1 MSVFRSTLASK
12 ELCETWHLGEITF
25 WCFLGDF
32 CLFGI
37 WPQQSMEA
45 ASCFIRCWCSIGDAM
60 AVYHSV
66 QLSWRRFKAYGCTC
80 KGVNATCVAAAA
92 AISVRVAIL
101 GLDCFSLSS
110 APAVLDPRYYE
121 YSKLIAAKI
130 YTYPRT

>member
-45 ASCFIRCWCSIGDAM
+45 ASCFSGVGAQLAM
-60 AVYHSV
+60 
-66 QLSWRRFKAYGCTC
+66 QWQFITQF
-80 KGVNATCVAAAA
+80 N
-92 AISVRVAIL
+92 
-101 GLDCFSLSS
+101 
-110 APAVLDPRYYE
+110 
-121 YSKLIAAKI
+121 
-130 YTYPRT
+130 

>member
-1 MSVFRSTLASK
+1 
-12 ELCETWHLGEITF
+12 
-25 WCFLGDF
+25 
-32 CLFGI
+32 
-37 WPQQSMEA
+37 
-45 ASCFIRCWCSIGDAM
+45 M

-80 KGVNATCVAAAA
+80 KGVNATFVAAAA

-110 APAVLDPRYYE
+110 APAVLDPRYY
-121 YSKLIAAKI
+121 SKLIAAKI